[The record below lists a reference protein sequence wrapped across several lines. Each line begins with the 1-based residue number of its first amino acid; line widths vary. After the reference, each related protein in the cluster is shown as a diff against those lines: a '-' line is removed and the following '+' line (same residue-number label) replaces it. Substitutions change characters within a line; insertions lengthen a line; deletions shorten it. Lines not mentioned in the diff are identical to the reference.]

1 MKFEIFQNGT
11 RIFHTSQISCIPP
24 KRQIDIMSKTGCKFK
39 LDGKFVAK
47 KIIEEVLNER
57 KNNENKNKET
67 N

>member
-11 RIFHTSQISCIPP
+11 KIFHTSQGSCIPP

-39 LDGKFVAK
+39 IDGKIATK
-47 KIIEEVLNER
+47 KAIEGLLNER
-57 KNNENKNKET
+57 KNNGDKYKET